1 MPFIRVVSKGKKTK
15 KKKRHKT
22 WEKSEI
28 SILGTG
34 SDLLTVLVPLEID
47 GGVGQV
53 HHQADLATFIHL
65 IGRFQFLCECCEKK
79 WAGKSP
85 LLLKLKA

>member
-1 MPFIRVVSKGKKTK
+1 MHFIRVVSKGKK

-22 WEKSEI
+22 WEKSSI

-34 SDLLTVLVPLEID
+34 SDFLTVLVPLEID

-53 HHQADLATFIHL
+53 HHQADLASFVHL
-65 IGRFQFLCECCEKK
+65 IGGFQFLCESCAKK
-79 WAGKSP
+79 
-85 LLLKLKA
+85 